1 MHKRRGKKYGGH
13 GRKRRNHRNRNCG
26 STSVCTTTTFFFFF
40 LTARPIRIPVG
51 LQEMMPCV
59 NKKKEGGGGG
69 RVNKVRFG
77 TFGNSSERFFNRMLW
92 SEKKVHTRDC
102 RHSSA
107 EGSWQK
113 WRVQVFLF
121 KGMTIQGKKRRRKKL
136 EGKSPPQCN

>member
-26 STSVCTTTTFFFFF
+26 STSVCTTTTFFFFLF
-40 LTARPIRIPVG
+40 NSAP
-51 LQEMMPCV
+51 
-59 NKKKEGGGGG
+59 NKDTRRTSRDDAMCQQKKRGGGGG